1 MIRITNKFIHGIDP
15 CLFSG
20 DANEALQRLLTGDW
34 DGFEVVRS
42 VNAINS
48 LHECLRASVMASQDK
63 AKNSA
68 FQSQKKKVAAMSTPE
83 EIRRCMYELG
93 EVWAILW
100 FNRGEFYSKYDYYIE
115 KERSYRLRPI
125 DEVFLRGL
133 QKLETAL
140 KQANG

>member
-1 MIRITNKFIHGIDP
+1 MLKISNKFIHGIDP
-15 CLFSG
+15 HLFSG

-42 VNAINS
+42 INAINS
-48 LHECLRASVMASQDK
+48 LHECLRESVMAKK
-63 AKNSA
+63 AKVRSGDFRNLK
-68 FQSQKKKVAAMSTPE
+68 QKVAAMSTPE

-100 FNRGEFYSKYDYYIE
+100 FNRGQFYAKYDYYIK
-115 KERSYRLRPI
+115 KERSYSLRPI

-133 QKLETAL
+133 QKLEATL
-140 KQANG
+140 KQPNG